1 MRKTWLMIALAAALT
16 GLPLAASAGGWA
28 ITTFDELPA
37 QFESGSTY
45 HLTYTVL
52 QHGKTPLEG
61 LDTGVVLRN
70 TASGKEIRFDGAPT
84 GVPGQYQVEIT
95 TPDGGSWEWWVV
107 QGGFAPHELGP
118 LPLSVPAAAVPTPQG
133 ASASAGSTDSLLRVL
148 LPVATLAAAA
158 LTLIEANQLRAQRRG
173 LSTQS

>member
-1 MRKTWLMIALAAALT
+1 MRKTWLLIALAAAIT

-37 QFESGSTY
+37 GFEAGSTY

-70 TASGKEIRFDGAPT
+70 TDNGAEIRFDGAPT
-84 GVPGQYQVEIT
+84 GLPGQYQVEIT

-107 QGGFAPHELGP
+107 QGDFAPHELGP
-118 LPLSVPAAAVPTPQG
+118 LPLSAPAATVPAPQ
-133 ASASAGSTDSLLRVL
+133 ASLQTAGPADSLLRVL
-148 LPVATLAAAA
+148 LPIAALAAAA

-173 LSTQS
+173 LST